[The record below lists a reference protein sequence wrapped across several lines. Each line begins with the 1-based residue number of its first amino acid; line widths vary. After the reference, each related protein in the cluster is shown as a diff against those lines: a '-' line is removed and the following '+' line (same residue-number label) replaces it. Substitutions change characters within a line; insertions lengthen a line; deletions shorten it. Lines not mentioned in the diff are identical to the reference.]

1 MNIYIYIYIY
11 IERERINKRSRRR
24 NKNNNYILYIYIY
37 YIVILK
43 SGIPC
48 WCISISPIHF
58 DTQTAARGKMRR
70 TSSQCALEFSPQI
83 GMSFGFAAP
92 VAPSS

>member
-1 MNIYIYIYIY
+1 MIYIHIYIY
-11 IERERINKRSRRR
+11 RINKRSRRR
-24 NKNNNYILYIYIY
+24 NKNNKCIYIYIYIY

-48 WCISISPIHF
+48 WSISISPIHF

-70 TSSQCALEFSPQI
+70 TSSQCALEFAPQI

-92 VAPSS
+92 VTASS